1 LNVEDDA
8 MAFTPLPESS
18 QAASGELRYGF
29 CVAGLHLVP
38 AARVL
43 TEMIAEARVF
53 PVPKSS
59 PALAGVTNLRGT
71 VVPLLDRREVRRGA
85 PSIRPFMQRA
95 LVFDHDDHRIGLLLD
110 AQPELLTLMPA
121 PPDTPKPES
130 VLSAF
135 LTRAWIQFDQP
146 DRIWW
151 EFNHRAAFE
160 SLARH
165 ASHVNATPAESADM
179 GIEEVIA

>member
-1 LNVEDDA
+1 
-8 MAFTPLPESS
+8 MTKLPMPETA
-18 QAASGELRYGF
+18 QATSGELRYGF

-85 PSIRPFMQRA
+85 PSIRPFLQRA

-110 AQPELLTLMPA
+110 AQPQLLTLAPA
-121 PPDTPKPES
+121 PVDTPKPES
-130 VLSAF
+130 ALSAF
-135 LTRAWIQFDQP
+135 LTRAWVQVDQP

-160 SLARH
+160 SLARS
-165 ASHVNATPAESADM
+165 AGHVNATPAESADM

>member
-1 LNVEDDA
+1 
-8 MAFTPLPESS
+8 MAIAPHTDTAPPV
-18 QAASGELRYGF
+18 SGELRYGF

-71 VVPLLDRREVRRGA
+71 VVPLLDRREARRGA

-95 LVFDHDDHRIGLLLD
+95 LVFDHDDHRLGLLLD
-110 AQPELLTLMPA
+110 AQPELLTLVPA
-121 PPDTPKPES
+121 PDDTPKPES
-130 VLSAF
+130 ALSAF
-135 LTRAWIQFDQP
+135 LTRAWVQLDQP

-160 SLARH
+160 SLARS
-165 ASHVNATPAESADM
+165 AVHVDATSAQSNDM
-179 GIEEVIA
+179 AIEEVIA

>member
-1 LNVEDDA
+1 MRRDGKMALTSLTDA
-8 MAFTPLPESS
+8 APP
-18 QAASGELRYGF
+18 ASGELRYGF

-71 VVPLLDRREVRRGA
+71 VVPLLDRREARRGT

-95 LVFDHDDHRIGLLLD
+95 LVFDHDDHRLGLLLD
-110 AQPELLTLMPA
+110 AQPELLTLVPA
-121 PPDTPKPES
+121 PSDTPKPES
-130 VLSAF
+130 TLSAF
-135 LTRAWIQFDQP
+135 LTRAWAELDQP

-160 SLARH
+160 ALARGATH
-165 ASHVNATPAESADM
+165 ADATSAPSNDSA
-179 GIEEVIA
+179 IEEVIA